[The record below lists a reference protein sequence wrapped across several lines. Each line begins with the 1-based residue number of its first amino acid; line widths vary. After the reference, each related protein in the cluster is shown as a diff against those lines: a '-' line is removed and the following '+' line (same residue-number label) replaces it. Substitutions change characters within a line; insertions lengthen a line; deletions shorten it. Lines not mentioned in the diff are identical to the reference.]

1 MGIRAVVINPYDQK
15 IERVY
20 DDFHLDDRLVFYY
33 LQADT
38 FSKLRLDDRNIL
50 YLDACGPM
58 RRDQKFWAFS
68 GYQAVLA
75 GKGLIIGEAANED
88 RISATAVVEVLND
101 VIEWVPR
108 DEALMRLPYEGGL
121 PFQRYDTID
130 RMIISRE
137 GHVISVAG

>member
-1 MGIRAVVINPYDQK
+1 
-15 IERVY
+15 
-20 DDFHLDDRLVFYY
+20 
-33 LQADT
+33 
-38 FSKLRLDDRNIL
+38 
-50 YLDACGPM
+50 M